1 MARKIG
7 GQSQEGSTVEILV
20 STMPPLGDAE
30 RPLAVRSVERTLAS
44 RYSTYIDEVT
54 RLIRAAVA
62 VMDRQ
67 QTTNPKVSDIVREA
81 GLSNQAFYKHFRS
94 KSELFLAILDDGQ
107 RELVTYLQ
115 HQTDKS
121 DTGVGK
127 VRNWVAGM
135 MSQAVVPGAAS
146 ATRGVMINSLELRV
160 EYPEECERMNRL
172 VAEPL
177 VGGIRLAQEQ
187 GTVGPIDPELAA
199 MTIFRLVGSTME
211 MHVLSR
217 VIPSEDEIDFLV
229 DFILSALGDEPG
241 SAERGRQVTAD
252 RADRATGGKRARPA
266 V

>member
-1 MARKIG
+1 VR
-7 GQSQEGSTVEILV
+7 SREGSTVETLV

-94 KSELFLAILDDGQ
+94 KSELFLAILDEGQ

-121 DTGVGK
+121 DTGIGK
-127 VRNWVAGM
+127 VRNWVAGI
-135 MSQAVVPGAAS
+135 MSQAVVPAAAS
-146 ATRGVMINSLELRV
+146 ATRAVIMNSLELRV
-160 EYPEECERMNRL
+160 EYPEECERLNQL
-172 VAEPL
+172 LAEPL
-177 VGGIRLAQEQ
+177 VEAIRLAEEQ
-187 GTVGPIDPELAA
+187 GMVRPTDPKMAA
-199 MTIFRLVGSTME
+199 MTIFRLTGSTME
-211 MHVLSR
+211 MYVLSR
-217 VIPSEDEIDFLV
+217 LVPSDSEIEFLV
-229 DFILSALGDEPG
+229 DFILSALGAESG
-241 SAERGRQVTAD
+241 SAGPARHATPRRTGA
-252 RADRATGGKRARPA
+252 ATGAKRARPA